1 MGDTKSL
8 RWVEV
13 VDDTEH
19 LGRCGRFEPACI
31 LPLLHHLAFRL
42 GLLGLPSWDRGVW
55 GVSAALVQVLRVP
68 SQTLPALHAKVLVHL
83 VDAAHKVV
91 LVDVIFQVLF
101 HWSIYKNIFLEY
113 VLFPVLHY

>member
-19 LGRCGRFEPACI
+19 LGGCGRFEPACI

-42 GLLGLPSWDRGVW
+42 WLLPLPSWDRGVW
-55 GVSAALVQVLRVP
+55 GVSAALVQVLRVS

-83 VDAAHKVV
+83 VDAAYKVV
-91 LVDVIFQVLF
+91 LVGVIFQVLF
-101 HWSIYKNIFLEY
+101 DWSIYKNMFSEY
-113 VLFPVLHY
+113 VLFPALH

>member
-19 LGRCGRFEPACI
+19 LGGCGRFEPACI

-42 GLLGLPSWDRGVW
+42 GLLPLPGWDRGVW
-55 GVSAALVQVLRVP
+55 GVSAALVQVLRVSP
-68 SQTLPALHAKVLVHL
+68 QTLPALHAKVLVHL

-91 LVDVIFQVLF
+91 LVDVIFQVF
-101 HWSIYKNIFLEY
+101 FDWSIYFQFFINDMT
-113 VLFPVLHY
+113 